1 MILLLILILQC
12 FRARCTPVGAIAAR
26 FAESVAHKAFRLTG
40 CRRHPSLAFVAGKFF
55 QPTGASFALVAGI
68 FITAAIA
75 AQGQESVQEE
85 PFPSSVEPLPL
96 PGTVE
101 PVASSTE
108 SLPSSSTELLP
119 SPSTEP
125 LPFSS
130 AEPSPSPANLTM
142 AQNDL
147 LPPTSVP
154 TAPFGGGLETKNVV
168 PGGETVSSTE
178 PRRFHY
184 SLRLTVRGV
193 YDDNIFISNTN
204 RVSDYYFAIEPAITV
219 GFGDIEGR
227 GGNFLR
233 LDYMPSVILFVDH
246 SDEDTVEHLIRL
258 EGQYQFS
265 RLTLNL
271 TQDVDILDGAS
282 LNSTLDTTGLL
293 ANIDVSTRTRLN
305 LYNTRLRANY
315 ELSGKLFLTGEF
327 DASIYD
333 YTDFI
338 SSGIVAGGLY
348 LYYNWT
354 PKVAVGIGGTG
365 GYNFVDDP
373 NPDQTFEQVNVR
385 IDYQAT
391 GKLNLTASAGVE
403 FRQFDGNRSERTT
416 PVFEVGATY
425 RPFDGTSV
433 TLAAGRRMLNSGFF
447 PDQDFATTYVI
458 GRIQQRL
465 FQRVYLGLAVGYENA
480 DYFPTAQNVSA
491 TRDDDYYFIEPS
503 VDVLITRFL
512 SAGVYYLHREDDSSL
527 DFFSF
532 YDNQVGV
539 RATLRF

>member
-1 MILLLILILQC
+1 ML
-12 FRARCTPVGAIAAR
+12 PGALHTGWRNRPR
-26 FAESVAHKAFRLTG
+26 FAESVAHKVFRLTVL
-40 CRRHPSLAFVAGKFF
+40 RRHPSLAFVAGKFF
-55 QPTGASFALVAGI
+55 QTTGASFALVAGI
-68 FITAAIA
+68 FIAAAIA
-75 AQGQESVQEE
+75 EQGQESVQEE
-85 PFPSSVEPLPL
+85 PLPSSVEPLPL

-108 SLPSSSTELLP
+108 SLPSSAEPLP

-125 LPFSS
+125 LAFSS
-130 AEPSPSPANLTM
+130 AEPPSSANLTM

-258 EGQYQFS
+258 EGQYRFS

-293 ANIDVSTRTRLN
+293 ANIDVSARTRLN

-333 YTDFI
+333 YPDFI
-338 SSGIVAGGLY
+338 SSGIVSGGLY
-348 LYYNWT
+348 LNYNWT
-354 PKVAVGIGGTG
+354 PKVVVGFGGTG

-373 NPDQTFEQVNVR
+373 NPNQTFEQVNVR

-433 TLAAGRRMLNSGFF
+433 TLAAGRLMLNSGFF

-465 FQRVYLGLAVGYENA
+465 FQRVYLGLAAGYENA

-512 SAGVYYLHREDDSSL
+512 SAGVYYLHREDSSSL